1 MIEHGAPAVGQHGI
15 NDAFC
20 FPRNFNRRRFRGVLL
35 SDVGLSEV
43 AKCANRIRLK
53 RRCKLEGADR
63 RAEHINRVVTGCS
76 QPFTEDGLVES
87 THPEPF
93 GRPRRRDDGPPL
105 KKLTS
110 ALLLAAGLSSAGSVG
125 ANTEM
130 QDLSYSLGALIGDRI
145 LAPYTELD
153 YERLMEGLKAA
164 HQKGELDIDL
174 ATANTIVQEQSQ
186 KAQAAATEAAR
197 EAGVTFL
204 AEQAARDGVMATDSG
219 LLYEVRKEGDG
230 AKPAATDQ
238 ARACSSCLWAA
249 STPSTSHP
257 TSPTASAVQAV
268 RLAHT
273 RH

>member
-1 MIEHGAPAVGQHGI
+1 M
-15 NDAFC
+15 
-20 FPRNFNRRRFRGVLL
+20 
-35 SDVGLSEV
+35 
-43 AKCANRIRLK
+43 
-53 RRCKLEGADR
+53 
-63 RAEHINRVVTGCS
+63 
-76 QPFTEDGLVES
+76 
-87 THPEPF
+87 
-93 GRPRRRDDGPPL
+93 

-219 LLYEVRKEGDG
+219 LLYEVKKEGDG
-230 AKPAATDQ
+230 AKPVATDQ
-238 ARACSSCLWAA
+238 VTVHYEGKLIDGTIFDSSIQRGE
-249 STPSTSHP
+249 P
-257 TSPTASAVQAV
+257 TSFALNQVIPGWTEGLQLMSVGSEYTFYIPSDLAYGERGAGGQIGPHQALIFDV
-268 RLAHT
+268 TLIAIGDS
-273 RH
+273 